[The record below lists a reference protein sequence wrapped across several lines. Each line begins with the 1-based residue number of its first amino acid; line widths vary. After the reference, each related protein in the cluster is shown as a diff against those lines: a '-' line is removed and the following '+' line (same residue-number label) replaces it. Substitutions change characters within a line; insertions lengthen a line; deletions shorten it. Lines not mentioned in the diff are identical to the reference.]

1 MLVSKVTKMT
11 DSATMNL
18 EGWLQQARQGSK
30 EALGSLL
37 SAYINYLKTLAQAQM
52 DERLKRR
59 VGASDIVQ
67 DTLLEAHRDFLQFV
81 GKSPAEFSSWL
92 RMILT
97 NNLRRAIESH
107 LLTAKRDV
115 RRELPL
121 DDFKRR
127 ADQSAMRLE
136 SLLAT
141 SQTSVGSEIQRH
153 ESLIRLSDSIA
164 KLPAEYREVIILRHI
179 QGMAFKDIGL
189 QLDKSSAAV
198 RMMWMRAIDKLRQ
211 QCDSNSG

>member
-1 MLVSKVTKMT
+1 
-11 DSATMNL
+11 
-18 EGWLQQARQGSK
+18 
-30 EALGSLL
+30 
-37 SAYINYLKTLAQAQM
+37 
-52 DERLKRR
+52 
-59 VGASDIVQ
+59 
-67 DTLLEAHRDFLQFV
+67 
-81 GKSPAEFSSWL
+81 
-92 RMILT
+92 
-97 NNLRRAIESH
+97 